1 MSCCIENEGAK
12 LKVKLTFEREQLL
25 YDIKNNAYVESHIM
39 APETEHAKHMV
50 ADVGEEGNVDR
61 VTRVLDLSDWENF
74 DYIGFAVDAGDR
86 VTRVLDLGISMCR
99 EMLYPWSK
107 KEIVKLCLD
116 DKLKEREQYHINMSV
131 PNTISQTTLTYVERL
146 IHEYL
151 VCRGVAD
158 WLSITNP
165 SKSETWLAKAA
176 EAEQEIRTSI
186 HSRMERKRIRQHWL
200 G

>member
-25 YDIKNNAYVESHIM
+25 YDIKNNAYVESHVM

-61 VTRVLDLSDWENF
+61 M
-74 DYIGFAVDAGDR
+74 
-86 VTRVLDLGISMCR
+86 TRVLDLGISMCR

-107 KEIVKLCLD
+107 KEIVKTEFD

>member
-1 MSCCIENEGAK
+1 MSCCIEKEGAK
-12 LKVKLTFEREQLL
+12 LKVTLTFEREQLL
-25 YDIKNNAYVESHIM
+25 YDIKNNAYVESHVM

-61 VTRVLDLSDWENF
+61 V
-74 DYIGFAVDAGDR
+74 I
-86 VTRVLDLGISMCR
+86 RVLDLGISMCR

-107 KEIVKLCLD
+107 KEIVKTEFD

-158 WLSITNP
+158 WLSITN
-165 SKSETWLAKAA
+165 TRW
-176 EAEQEIRTSI
+176 RN
-186 HSRMERKRIRQHWL
+186 
-200 G
+200 